1 MGKKGNLGN
10 FDRCM
15 AAGARQD
22 GLNISETVEVLEF
35 SYTTKFYRELY
46 RTLQKMFKK
55 EKEQLSGRTYLVHAR
70 GQKRMARLL

>member
-22 GLNISETVEVLEF
+22 GVNISETVEVLEF
-35 SYTTKFYRELY
+35 SYTAEFYRELY

-55 EKEQLSGRTYLVHAR
+55 EKEQLSGRTCLVHAR
-70 GQKRMARLL
+70 DQRKMARLL